1 MAEGGDCVMPTV
13 PMLDVPLST
22 DEIASIHTT
31 TNRISSVSLVAFQ
44 NRTSVTS
51 ITSPPPCRK
60 YTTLPR
66 SSSCNVLADI
76 AGSGGDIPQSVRRL
90 QREILVDTRQVHHS
104 TSQPNGFNYG
114 QETPIEISSLQ
125 LPKKSKLAF
134 RRKSSQNSRSP
145 LHHPKNSEALVKQI
159 ESGDVDLNAPNDEG
173 DAPIHAI
180 VRHKRKKRADLLLS
194 LLVNGCSRVDVY
206 KQMFKVIWRHCS
218 TLGCH
223 GRRGDAGEDL
233 AHIRG

>member
-1 MAEGGDCVMPTV
+1 
-13 PMLDVPLST
+13 
-22 DEIASIHTT
+22 
-31 TNRISSVSLVAFQ
+31 
-44 NRTSVTS
+44 
-51 ITSPPPCRK
+51 
-60 YTTLPR
+60 
-66 SSSCNVLADI
+66 
-76 AGSGGDIPQSVRRL
+76 
-90 QREILVDTRQVHHS
+90 
-104 TSQPNGFNYG
+104 
-114 QETPIEISSLQ
+114 
-125 LPKKSKLAF
+125 
-134 RRKSSQNSRSP
+134 
-145 LHHPKNSEALVKQI
+145 VKQI